1 MIGNIVKEELQAHE
15 VVLQEI
21 VSSNLKV
28 ANERLEKLSREVS
41 DIKESLEFTQKQI
54 EDETKEIKK
63 DVEILQKI

>member
-1 MIGNIVKEELQAHE
+1 MIGNIVKEELQAQE
-15 VVLQEI
+15 VVLQKI

-28 ANERLEKLSREVS
+28 TNERLEKLSGEVS
-41 DIKESLEFTQKQI
+41 EIKESLEFAQKQI